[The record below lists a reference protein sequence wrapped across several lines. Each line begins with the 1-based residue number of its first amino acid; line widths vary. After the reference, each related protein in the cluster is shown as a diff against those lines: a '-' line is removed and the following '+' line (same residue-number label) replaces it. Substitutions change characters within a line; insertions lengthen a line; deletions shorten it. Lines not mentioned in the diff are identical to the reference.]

1 MLTVPESI
9 TFLFA
14 NLVFQIDNYLKT
26 KNGKYKKRAIKYLK
40 KLIQIIKKSLFIVS
54 DKPHEAEQQ
63 TRCFLENLEKKVLP
77 IVKSG
82 DTNKI
87 REAFNH
93 LRCIEFSFK
102 PYSYTLSSLT
112 KINILFE
119 ILPEPVEKKEFLAF
133 IPSQIRKVLLIVLII
148 VICYASY
155 SVATLYLNVPAG
167 DAYIAA
173 MTLLVFLVG
182 LYMKSKF

>member
-9 TFLFA
+9 TFLFV

-40 KLIQIIKKSLFIVS
+40 KLIQLMKKSLFVVS
-54 DKPHEAEQQ
+54 DKPQEAEQQ
-63 TRCFLENLEKKVLP
+63 ARYFLENLEKKVLP
-77 IVKSG
+77 IVKSD
-82 DTNKI
+82 DTNTI

-93 LRCIEFSFK
+93 LRCIEISFK
-102 PYSYTLSSLT
+102 PYSQTLSNLT

-119 ILPEPVEKKEFLAF
+119 SLPVLVEKKEFLAF
-133 IPSQIRKVLLIVLII
+133 IPSHIRKVLPIFLII
-148 VICYASY
+148 VICCASY
-155 SVATLYLNVPAG
+155 SIATLYLNVPAG

-182 LYMKSKF
+182 LYIKDKF